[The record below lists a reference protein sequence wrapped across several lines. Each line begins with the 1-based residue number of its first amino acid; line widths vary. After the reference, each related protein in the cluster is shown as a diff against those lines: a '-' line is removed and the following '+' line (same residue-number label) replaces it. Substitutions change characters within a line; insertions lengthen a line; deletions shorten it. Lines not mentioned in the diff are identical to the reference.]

1 MQPSRDPISRVAL
14 MVLVA
19 ASTSSVH
26 GADGIDY
33 LRDVKPIF
41 RTHCVRCHGP
51 LKSEARLRL
60 DTRSL
65 AAKGGENGAAL
76 VPGQAAASLLLKR
89 VTAEEETRMPP
100 EGMGLSQAELATLTA
115 WISGGAVAPED
126 EEPADPRNHWSYQ
139 RVRRPA
145 VPAAEGEWS
154 HNPIDAFIA
163 RGHVRGGVAAAKQ
176 ASPEVLLRRA
186 SLDLIGLP
194 PSVEQLQSLQADPS
208 PAAYARAVD
217 SLLESPHYGERWG
230 RHWLDV
236 WRYSDWYGFQSEVRF
251 SQKNMWHYRDWV
263 VESLNADKGYE
274 RMAMEMLA
282 GDEMTPFEIG
292 ALRAT
297 GFLVRNRNTD
307 SREQWI
313 RDTVEHT
320 AKAFLAMTI
329 ACVQCHDHPYD
340 PIWHDE
346 YYRYRNIFEPVQVA
360 IDSGGGGPD
369 GIDLAGVARI
379 FDRDQNAAT
388 SFYIRGNDKT
398 PDKTRKITPGIPQVI
413 GGWVEPSSVGLPPE
427 ARVPPLRPAVA
438 DQTLERLNHNISAAE
453 EAMATAMALKADFQ
467 KRLEAPGVP
476 PEKPGPG
483 NRIRDTF
490 APKRSPAWRTGA
502 GAWAELPQGGLAQTQ
517 VGEDVEGWL
526 EFTPPGGSPLEF
538 TLHAVLKITGGESTR
553 EAGITFD
560 RHDKGGRNE
569 GVYLTASEDRA
580 GLGFFSVFDGERH
593 DSDPL
598 FRAFD
603 VPLGREF
610 ALRIHVRGQL
620 INVYV
625 NDVLL
630 AAHKLPA
637 REPGGIRLWTCDA
650 SAEFSLLQLDSLPG
664 NLAMAPADSIKQ
676 FSPTAEL
683 DAAHASHTA
692 FFDAIH
698 ELARL
703 RRATQRGEL
712 ASFQGTLAAERVRLY
727 DVPLREDLEGVA
739 AHKKKVAPL
748 AIVAQMAQR
757 GLAVAKAREA
767 KFLAEQSL
775 VVAKGRRQSGL
786 PPGVAADAKAAM
798 LQLLAKAVTDAENKA
813 KATSQQL
820 TTSLETLEKPSTA
833 AYSGLPGQYGS
844 SSGRRLSLARWVA
857 DARNPLTAR
866 VAVNHIW
873 LRHFGRALVTS
884 VFEFGLSGERPSH
897 PELLDWLASELVE
910 PSMEPVGGRGPVAWK
925 KGSPESRPWSM
936 KHLHRLIVTSR
947 AYRSASSPLE
957 KPLATDP
964 DNILVWRMPSRR
976 MDAET
981 VRDSIL
987 SVAGGL
993 DPTLGGPDIAS
1004 SDGLKVPR
1012 RSLYFHQS
1020 PEDQMAFLK
1029 LFDGADPAEC
1039 YQRHVSIVP
1048 HQALA
1053 LFNSEISLVHA
1064 RRLARKLTVEESA
1077 KKSGKPGTPVAAQV
1091 FVERAFRQ
1099 VLSRD
1104 VTTAEAAI
1112 CLEFLVSRTAAYTQ
1126 AKTPRPPQALSK
1138 SGAAPSADP
1147 ALHARENLVHS
1158 LFNHHDFVTIK

>member
-1 MQPSRDPISRVAL
+1 MRVSWDAISRA
-14 MVLVA
+14 VLRLLVL
-19 ASTSSVH
+19 ASTTSISA
-26 GADGIDY
+26 ADDVDY

-41 RTHCVRCHGP
+41 KTHCVRCHGP
-51 LKSEARLRL
+51 LKSEAELRL
-60 DTRSL
+60 DTRAL
-65 AAKGGENGAAL
+65 AATGGENGAAL
-76 VPGQAAASLLLKR
+76 VPGQAAASMLLKR
-89 VTAEEETRMPP
+89 VTAEKETRMPP
-100 EGMGLSQAELATLTA
+100 EGMGLSEANIATLTA
-115 WISGGAVAPED
+115 WIAAGAVAPKD
-126 EEPADPRNHWSYQ
+126 EQPEDPRNHWSYQ
-139 RVRRPA
+139 QVRRPA
-145 VPAAEGEWS
+145 VPAAQGKWS

-163 RGHVRGGVAAAKQ
+163 RGHSRGGVVAAKQ

-194 PSVEQLQSLQADPS
+194 PSVEQLKSLLADPS
-208 PAAYARAVD
+208 AAAYARAVD

-263 VESLNADKGYE
+263 VESLNADKGYD

-369 GIDLAGVARI
+369 GVDLAGVARI
-379 FDRDQNAAT
+379 FDRNQNAAT
-388 SFYIRGNDKT
+388 KFYIRGNDKT
-398 PDKTRKITPGIPQVI
+398 PDTTRKIVPGIPQVI

-427 ARVPPLRPAVA
+427 ARVPHLRPAVA
-438 DQTLERLNHNISAAE
+438 QQTLSRLNHNIAAAE
-453 EAMATAMALKADFQ
+453 KAMATALALKADFQ
-467 KRLEAPGVP
+467 KRLKAPGVP
-476 PEKPGPG
+476 PEKPVRGT
-483 NRIRDTF
+483 RLRDTF
-490 APKRSPAWRTGA
+490 APKRNPAWRTGA
-502 GAWAELPQGGLAQTQ
+502 GDWSELPAGGLVQRQ
-517 VGEDVEGWL
+517 VGEDVEGWV

-560 RHDKGGRNE
+560 RHKKGGRNE
-569 GVYLTASEDRA
+569 GVYLKASQDHS
-580 GLGFFSVFDGERH
+580 GLGFFSEFDGERH
-593 DSDPL
+593 YSDPL

-625 NDVLL
+625 DDVLL
-630 AAHKLPA
+630 AAHKLPV
-637 REPGGIRLWTCDA
+637 REPGGVRLWTNDA
-650 SAEFSLLQLDSLPG
+650 SAEFRLLQLDLLPG
-664 NLAMAPADSIKQ
+664 NLAMAPADSIKL

-683 DAAHASHTA
+683 NAAHPSHPA
-692 FFDAIH
+692 FFDVIH
-698 ELARL
+698 EQARL
-703 RRATQRGEL
+703 RRTTQRGEL
-712 ASFQGTLAAERVRLY
+712 ASFQGTLAADRARLH
-727 DVPLREDLEGVA
+727 DVPLREDVEGVA

-748 AIVAQMAQR
+748 AIVAQLAQR
-757 GLAVAKAREA
+757 DLAVAKAREA

-775 VVAKGRRQSGL
+775 VVAEGRRKRGL
-786 PPGVAADAKAAM
+786 PSGVAADAKATM
-798 LQLLAKAVTDAENKA
+798 LQQLAKAVTDAENSVKA
-813 KATSQQL
+813 KSKLL
-820 TTSLETLEKPSTA
+820 TTSLETLEKPSTP
-833 AYSGLPGQYGS
+833 AYSGLQGQYGS
-844 SSGRRLSLARWVA
+844 SSGRRLALARWVA
-857 DARNPLTAR
+857 DSRNPLTAR

-884 VFEFGLSGERPSH
+884 VFEFGLSGETPSH

-910 PSMEPVGGRGPVAWK
+910 PSMVPARDDTVLGWTRGTPA
-925 KGSPESRPWSM
+925 SRPWSM

-947 AYRSASSPLE
+947 AYRSASSRLE

-964 DNILVWRMPSRR
+964 DNILVWRMPARR

-987 SVAGGL
+987 SVSGGL
-993 DPTLGGPDIAS
+993 DPTLSGPDIAS
-1004 SDGLKVPR
+1004 GDGLKVPR
-1012 RSLYFHQS
+1012 RSIYFHQS
-1020 PEDQMAFLK
+1020 PEDQMDFLK
-1029 LFDGADPAEC
+1029 LFDAADPAEC

-1053 LFNSEISLVHA
+1053 LFNSEISLVHS
-1064 RRLARKLTVEESA
+1064 RRLARKLTVDEA
-1077 KKSGKPGTPVAAQV
+1077 ARKPGTPIAASV

-1112 CLEFLVSRTAAYTQ
+1112 CLEFLTSRTVAYTQ
-1126 AKTPRPPQALSK
+1126 AKTPRPPQALSRTA
-1138 SGAAPSADP
+1138 AAPSADP